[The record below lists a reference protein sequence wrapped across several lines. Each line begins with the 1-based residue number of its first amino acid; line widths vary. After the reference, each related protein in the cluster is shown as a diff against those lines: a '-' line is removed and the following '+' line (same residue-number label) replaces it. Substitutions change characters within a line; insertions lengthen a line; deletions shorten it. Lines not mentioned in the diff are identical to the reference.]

1 MPNRQSP
8 SSRTVERVPR
18 RPAAPGIRCDAFAAC
33 DSLYQRITNASDTHA
48 GRPRGAKPQD
58 YVLEKMNNTLNL
70 TPDQQ
75 SSIRE
80 ILKGTFEQ
88 YGDIKKDIE
97 PRLDVVRQQG
107 RQRIREVLRPDQL
120 PKYEEM
126 VRQHDSEREKMRS
139 ENR

>member
-1 MPNRQSP
+1 MENKSATQ
-8 SSRTVERVPR
+8 TKARVIVV
-18 RPAAPGIRCDAFAAC
+18 AVFVLGLVAGGL
-33 DSLYQRITNASDTHA
+33 SMTLYQRITNASDTHA

-58 YVLEKMNNTLNL
+58 YVLEKMNNALNL

-107 RQRIREVLRPDQL
+107 RERIREVLRPDQL
-120 PKYEEM
+120 PKYEEL
-126 VRQHDSEREKMRS
+126 VRKHDSEREKMRS

>member
-1 MPNRQSP
+1 MENKPTNQ
-8 SSRTVERVPR
+8 TKARVIVV
-18 RPAAPGIRCDAFAAC
+18 AVFVLGLVAGGL
-33 DSLYQRITNASDTHA
+33 SMNLYQRITNASETRA
-48 GRPRGAKPQD
+48 GHPHGKPQD

-75 SSIRE
+75 TSIRE

-126 VRQHDSEREKMRS
+126 IRVHDSEREKMRS

>member
-1 MPNRQSP
+1 MENKPANQ
-8 SSRTVERVPR
+8 TKARVIVVGVFVLGLV
-18 RPAAPGIRCDAFAAC
+18 AGGL
-33 DSLYQRITNASDTHA
+33 SMNLYQRITNASETRVGH
-48 GRPRGAKPQD
+48 PRGKPQD
-58 YVLEKMNNTLNL
+58 YVLEKMNTTLNL

-75 SSIRE
+75 VRIRE

-126 VRQHDSEREKMRS
+126 IRVHDSEREKMRS

>member
-1 MPNRQSP
+1 MENKSATQ
-8 SSRTVERVPR
+8 TKARVIVV
-18 RPAAPGIRCDAFAAC
+18 AVFVLGLVAGGL
-33 DSLYQRITNASDTHA
+33 SMTLYQRITNASDTHA

>member
-1 MPNRQSP
+1 MENKSANQ
-8 SSRTVERVPR
+8 TKARVIVV
-18 RPAAPGIRCDAFAAC
+18 AVFVLGLLAGGL
-33 DSLYQRITNASDTHA
+33 SMNLYQRITNASDTHA
-48 GRPRGAKPQD
+48 GRPHGAKPQD

-126 VRQHDSEREKMRS
+126 VRKHDSEREKMRS

>member
-1 MPNRQSP
+1 MENKSATQ
-8 SSRTVERVPR
+8 TKARVIVV
-18 RPAAPGIRCDAFAAC
+18 AVFVLGLVAGGL
-33 DSLYQRITNASDTHA
+33 SMTLYQRITNASDTHA

-88 YGDIKKDIE
+88 YGDIKKDME

-126 VRQHDSEREKMRS
+126 VRKHDSEREKMRS